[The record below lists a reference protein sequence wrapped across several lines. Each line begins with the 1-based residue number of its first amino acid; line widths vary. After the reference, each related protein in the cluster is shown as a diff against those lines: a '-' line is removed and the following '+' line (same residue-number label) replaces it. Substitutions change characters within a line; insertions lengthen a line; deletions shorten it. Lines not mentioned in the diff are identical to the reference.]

1 MKRWWE
7 IVLTGVLLVLLFAA
21 VNLTLSWLGG
31 GRLIDA
37 TSAGRYTLNEVSDK
51 AATDL
56 SQPVEWRLYVSDNL
70 SAYDW
75 NMEAYAAEVG
85 AFLSRYRQAAPDKI
99 RLQIRRPG
107 EKAEM
112 ESLAANDGLI
122 PLSTEDGDYY
132 FGLKAVA
139 ADGRSVVIPAF
150 LPERRPLLENDLTRM
165 LLLLS
170 ETKKAKVGVVSFGVP
185 PAGKNSPFKALT
197 SLLGHYFDLS
207 QIAADSAY
215 IPQDIDVVTVINPHN
230 LPSLFAYALDQYVMR
245 GGKVVFLVDPYSE
258 QQHARQGYPPRPN
271 LSMNGFLRV
280 WGMEYDGRMIAG
292 DILNAEK
299 IRAGDGRSRL
309 FPLWFFAAGANGE
322 KLHFR
327 TPGSL
332 RATNESRL
340 QYEELAAT
348 GEQGGEIAVNK
359 VRYTP
364 KSQIILDYR
373 QDNRRHVLAL
383 LAKGEFRSHFRD
395 NPLAGTSSADKVQP
409 YLPFAAEGAAVA
421 VVADSDFAADDLWV
435 ASYQPEN
442 PVYGTVP
449 YAYNGEFLLNL
460 IAGLAQKAQQLPVSD
475 ADGGQPTNIAEKF
488 YRESFNLHAE
498 EREEREKA
506 ENDSAARLRRLQ
518 QKHADSENIMQAQ
531 QLQKAEDESAKDKR
545 LLQSVNRKIAAGA
558 DNLLGRFMLMNLLVY
573 PLLILIIV
581 ASAAK
586 MFRARLARTAA
597 EQRKKQ

>member
-185 PAGKNSPFKALT
+185 PAGKNS
-197 SLLGHYFDLS
+197 
-207 QIAADSAY
+207 
-215 IPQDIDVVTVINPHN
+215 
-230 LPSLFAYALDQYVMR
+230 
-245 GGKVVFLVDPYSE
+245 
-258 QQHARQGYPPRPN
+258 
-271 LSMNGFLRV
+271 
-280 WGMEYDGRMIAG
+280 
-292 DILNAEK
+292 
-299 IRAGDGRSRL
+299 
-309 FPLWFFAAGANGE
+309 AGANGTLGNGPE
-322 KLHFR
+322 
-327 TPGSL
+327 
-332 RATNESRL
+332 
-340 QYEELAAT
+340 
-348 GEQGGEIAVNK
+348 
-359 VRYTP
+359 
-364 KSQIILDYR
+364 
-373 QDNRRHVLAL
+373 
-383 LAKGEFRSHFRD
+383 RS
-395 NPLAGTSSADKVQP
+395 SSWP
-409 YLPFAAEGAAVA
+409 
-421 VVADSDFAADDLWV
+421 
-435 ASYQPEN
+435 
-442 PVYGTVP
+442 
-449 YAYNGEFLLNL
+449 
-460 IAGLAQKAQQLPVSD
+460 
-475 ADGGQPTNIAEKF
+475 
-488 YRESFNLHAE
+488 
-498 EREEREKA
+498 
-506 ENDSAARLRRLQ
+506 
-518 QKHADSENIMQAQ
+518 
-531 QLQKAEDESAKDKR
+531 
-545 LLQSVNRKIAAGA
+545 
-558 DNLLGRFMLMNLLVY
+558 LGRRWL
-573 PLLILIIV
+573 
-581 ASAAK
+581 S
-586 MFRARLARTAA
+586 
-597 EQRKKQ
+597 